1 VEQDGHSEEL
11 AMATELAALLIW
23 DKLMGANLFVSAI
36 AMALGSFAAVA
47 PNRAA
52 KIWGSGDPL
61 AFFIFCIFLFE
72 ASRDGLHSS

>member
-1 VEQDGHSEEL
+1 
-11 AMATELAALLIW
+11 MATELAALLIW

-61 AFFIFCIFLFE
+61 AFFIFFCTSKLQKELEDHRLMF
-72 ASRDGLHSS
+72 RPG